1 MVEAMSEE
9 FPTIDKYLAAA
20 RARLDRVEAPDLD
33 AAIAAG
39 DLLVDIRPEAT
50 RLIEGEM
57 PGAVVMERNV
67 LEWRL
72 APDSPDHLP
81 GLDPKR
87 RVIVVCNDAYASSLA
102 AAVLLDLGRPATD
115 LVGGY
120 RGWSRIRT
128 ARQAGEQS

>member
-1 MVEAMSEE
+1 MVKEMSEE
-9 FPTIDKYLAAA
+9 FPTVDTYLAAA

-33 AAIAAG
+33 HAVAAG
-39 DLLVDIRPEAT
+39 DMVVDIRPEAT
-50 RLIEGEM
+50 RLAEGDL

-72 APDSPDHLP
+72 APDSPDRLP
-81 GLDPKR
+81 GLDPDR
-87 RVIVVCNDAYASSLA
+87 RVIIVCNDAYASSLA

-120 RGWSRIRT
+120 RGWSRMRT
-128 ARQAGEQS
+128 ARQAGEES